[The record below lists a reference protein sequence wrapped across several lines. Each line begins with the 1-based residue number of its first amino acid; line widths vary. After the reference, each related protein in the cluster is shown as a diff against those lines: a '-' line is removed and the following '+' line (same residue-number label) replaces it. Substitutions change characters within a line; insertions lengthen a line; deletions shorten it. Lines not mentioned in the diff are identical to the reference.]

1 MKSVLNLFKN
11 KKTRAWSIAVVVIL
25 VGTLGWTMF
34 GSSNNSADAASAE
47 AFVVS
52 LNVAETVETSGSLEA
67 QPFASLAWKTGGV
80 VEQVNVQ
87 VGDFVKEGDI
97 LAELQPSSTSASI
110 VAAQA
115 DLVNAQKKL
124 DDLLESG
131 TDLAQAAIDLKDA
144 QEAYDD
150 AVYYLRYLNND
161 TKIPQT
167 LYTAEL
173 IQTRNGWE
181 YKYETD
187 NFKGPAPEDWI
198 IEAENDLALKKAQ
211 MEDAQREYE
220 RLLAGETSLN
230 VKVAQAEVEAAQT
243 SVNSLYI
250 IAPFDGEVL
259 SVDDLAGDT
268 VNSGELSVNLAD
280 LDHLYVDTQVD
291 ESDVA
296 KVKLG
301 NQAEATLD
309 AMPGVTLTGRVAA
322 INPVGEVVSGLVK
335 YKVRIDL
342 DKVEGDMFLPLG
354 TTTNVVIQVG
364 DSAATLAVPITA
376 IQNDSSGEYVWVI
389 QNDGSTAR
397 VDIVSGSIVGDL
409 VAVSGN
415 LKEGE
420 RVQSVRENSFSAP
433 GPFGG
438 GD

>member
-1 MKSVLNLFKN
+1 MKAVLNLFKN

-34 GSSNNSADAASAE
+34 GSSNTSADAASAE
-47 AFVVS
+47 AFVIS

-173 IQTRNGWE
+173 VQTRNGWE

-220 RLLAGETSLN
+220 RLLAGQESLD
-230 VKVAQAEVEAAQT
+230 VKAAQAEVEAAQT

-250 IAPFDGEVL
+250 LAPFDGEVL

-268 VNSGELSVNLAD
+268 VNSGKLSVNLAD

-309 AMPGVTLTGRVAA
+309 AMPGVTLTGKVAA

-342 DKVEGDMFLPLG
+342 DKVESDMFLPLG

-389 QNDGSTAR
+389 QSDGSTAR

-409 VAVSGN
+409 VAVSGD

-420 RVQSVRENSFSAP
+420 RVQSIRENSFSAP